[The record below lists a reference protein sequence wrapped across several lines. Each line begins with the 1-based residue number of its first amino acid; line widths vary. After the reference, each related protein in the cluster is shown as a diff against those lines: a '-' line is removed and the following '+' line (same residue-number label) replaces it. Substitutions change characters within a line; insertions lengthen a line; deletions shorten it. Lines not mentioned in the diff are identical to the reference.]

1 MKKCYK
7 NLALVVLLSFLFSF
21 AAKAQADT
29 TKANDTTQANAIR
42 DKLITT
48 ICACVSQKDPSTIK
62 TADDVQALV
71 MNCFM
76 GDGLSLLMDYA
87 KASGI
92 DVSNTDQMRSMG
104 EKLGEELSLR
114 CPTMM
119 KMMMNVVKDSTEYNK
134 LMPGNK
140 KN

>member
-29 TKANDTTQANAIR
+29 TKASDTTQANAIR

-134 LMPGNK
+134 LMPENK

>member
-7 NLALVVLLSFLFSF
+7 SLGLVVLLSFLFSF
-21 AAKAQADT
+21 ATKAQTNTTNAKADS
-29 TKANDTTQANAIR
+29 IR
-42 DKLITT
+42 EKLITT
-48 ICACVSQKDPSTIK
+48 ICSCVSQKDPSSIK

-87 KASGI
+87 KASGVDI
-92 DVSNTDQMRSMG
+92 SNSDQMRAMG
-104 EKLGEELSLR
+104 EKLGEELSLN

-119 KMMMNVVKDSTEYNK
+119 KMMMNVVKDTTQLNK
-134 LMPGNK
+134 LMQDTTK

>member
-1 MKKCYK
+1 MKKCFK
-7 NLALVVLLSFLFSF
+7 NLGLAVLLSFLFSF
-21 AAKAQADT
+21 AAKAQTDTTKTIDT
-29 TKANDTTQANAIR
+29 TKANAIR
-42 DKLITT
+42 EKLITT
-48 ICACVSQKDPSTIK
+48 ICTCVSQKDPSSIK

-87 KASGI
+87 KASGVDI
-92 DVSNTDQMRSMG
+92 SNSDQMRAMG
-104 EKLGEELSLR
+104 EKLGEELSLN

-119 KMMMNVVKDSTEYNK
+119 KMMMNVVKDSTQYNK
-134 LMPGNK
+134 LMQDNK

>member
-7 NLALVVLLSFLFSF
+7 NLGLVVLLSFLFSF
-21 AAKAQADT
+21 AAKAQT
-29 TKANDTTQANAIR
+29 NTTNTKADSIR
-42 DKLITT
+42 EKLITT
-48 ICACVSQKDPSTIK
+48 ICTCVSQKDPSSIK

-87 KASGI
+87 KASGV
-92 DVSNTDQMRSMG
+92 DVSNSDQMRAMG
-104 EKLGEELSLR
+104 EKLGEELSLN

-119 KMMMNVVKDSTEYNK
+119 KMMMNVVKDSTQYNK
-134 LMPGNK
+134 LMQDTTK